1 MAQTLPLRSDLLPTA
16 LKAVLADVGTSG
28 FDPRHT
34 VRCIGVATFRS
45 QDSRDLACLL
55 DVDAQVSGWSCLP
68 EPLVCDDCVLPLD
81 FEVNGANGVEL
92 LAVVAA
98 SPDTLPAWAVEAAK
112 ERGAVLRLVAVAN
125 LVGDRLE
132 NCRELL
138 RYAKWR
144 VSLSDR
150 IRLLAALDHEGSMTL
165 VECMSAVRNAA
176 DPIGVVAALA
186 LKRFVE
192 IDLDTGPLGPETK
205 VTRFRG

>member
-1 MAQTLPLRSDLLPTA
+1 MAQTLPFRSDLVPIVR
-16 LKAVLADVGTSG
+16 KAVLADVGASG

-55 DVDAQVSGWSCLP
+55 DVDPQVSGWSCLP
-68 EPLVCDDCVLPLD
+68 EPLVCGDRVLPLD

-98 SPDTLPAWAVEAAK
+98 PPETVPTGAVEAAK
-112 ERGAVLRLVAVAN
+112 ERGAVLRLIPVAD
-125 LVGDRLE
+125 LCGDRLE
-132 NCRELL
+132 SARELM

-150 IRLLAALDHEGSMTL
+150 IRLLAALDQEGSMTL

-186 LKRFVE
+186 LRRFVA
-192 IDLDTGPLGPETK
+192 IDLDSGPLGPETR